1 VIAAVN
7 AKGYGLTFGIHSRI
21 DDRVETAVAG
31 LRVGNLY
38 VNRTQIGAVVGVQ
51 PFGGEGLSG
60 TGPKAGGPAYLA
72 RFLAPLPGAAGA
84 VAGPPADPAEVQAAL
99 DGLAGTGGRFLG
111 TRTMPGPTGES
122 NRLSEVGR
130 GVVLCLGPTTGAA
143 AEQARIATEN
153 GAAPLVVCPGAEGGI
168 DGLLPR
174 AALTGLD
181 GVDAVALWSGPEDL
195 RAARIALAAREGALI
210 PLLTGPDMGPRCR
223 LERHVCID
231 TTAAGGNA
239 ALLAAH

>member
-1 VIAAVN
+1 
-7 AKGYGLTFGIHSRI
+7 
-21 DDRVETAVAG
+21 
-31 LRVGNLY
+31 
-38 VNRTQIGAVVGVQ
+38 VNRNLMGAVLGVQ

-72 RFLAPLPGAAGA
+72 RFLAPMAGGPA
-84 VAGPPADPAEVQAAL
+84 PVAGPAADPADVQAAH
-99 DGLAGTGGRFLG
+99 DRLAGAGGRFLG
-111 TRTMPGPTGES
+111 SRTMPGPTGES
-122 NRLSEVGR
+122 NRLSEFGR
-130 GVVLCLGPTTGAA
+130 GLVLCLGPTTGAA
-143 AEQARIATEN
+143 VEQARIATEN

-168 DGLLPR
+168 DGLLAR
-174 AALTGLD
+174 DALTAVR
-181 GVDAVALWSGPEDL
+181 GVDAVALWSQAGDL

-239 ALLAAH
+239 ALLAAT